1 EKDENDLFNSYI
13 LVDSNNLIMR
23 LKNYAAESSIFVDH
37 QFTSK
42 PCPKLGHIIHKHL
55 FSSVMARQTF
65 SEFFLTKVVL

>member
-23 LKNYAAESSIFVDH
+23 LKNYAAGSSIFVDH

-42 PCPKLGHIIHKHL
+42 PCPKY
-55 FSSVMARQTF
+55 FS
-65 SEFFLTKVVL
+65 